1 MVENGDMNMHAA
13 ENLNKKSL
21 VKFHAL
27 LTKLLQ
33 EINISPQPE
42 NQKAF
47 YA

>member
-1 MVENGDMNMHAA
+1 MNAA

-21 VKFHAL
+21 VNFHAF
-27 LTKLLQ
+27 LTKLLK
-33 EINISPQPE
+33 ECNISPQPE